1 MNELQ
6 NINKEIIKI
15 RKQLLRSKCFYAL
28 LSAHSL
34 NKAILNA
41 KCVKPTSIDEAQGT
55 SDFINSLFQAETTPY
70 DFIKSIDE
78 TANNAIDNFNNYND
92 SLLIWAYDRRV
103 LESFCKYYVNTGWD
117 VSLLKCQIQYILYC
131 GLAIQKHDA
140 GNITKQELSE
150 YIRSVA
156 ESGRTRFSFKPIQII
171 RSFNDAVNLFQ
182 IIEKKVELRKFKKGV
197 TITDTL

>member
-1 MNELQ
+1 MNELV
-6 NINKEIIKI
+6 KLK
-15 RKQLLRSKCFYAL
+15 KQFLRSKCFYAL

-34 NKAILNA
+34 DKAILNS
-41 KCVKPTSIDEAQGT
+41 KCTKPTSLDEAQNT
-55 SDFINSLFQAETTPY
+55 SNLINLLFQAETTPY
-70 DFIKSIDE
+70 QFMKSVNE
-78 TANNAIDNFNNYND
+78 TSNKAIYNFNNYND
-92 SLLIWAYDRRV
+92 SLLNWTYNRRV

-182 IIEKKVELRKFKKGV
+182 IIE
-197 TITDTL
+197 TD